1 MPSLKKHIIIASGGT
16 GGHIIPARCLALEL
30 AKKANYNVTFFGD
43 KKIKGYVKSGDNFQS
58 KIIFASQFANQVG
71 FKAKISLFFALLKI
85 GLGFVECLILFSI
98 SRPNLIVAFGG
109 YATFPIL
116 LAAKILRIKY
126 ILHEQNAHLGKVHRI
141 FAKNAKKIATS
152 FKETSGISDFDKD
165 KIILVGN
172 LVRKEI
178 SKLAKKPYKL
188 PNLAEDDFLENKNR
202 LGYDVILASEI
213 YDFEERENSEKENS
227 DFEDNK
233 LFNILIIGGSGGAK
247 IFSEILPKAF
257 YNLSEE
263 IKEKIKV
270 TQQVRKEL
278 LEKTFNSYKK
288 FNINIHIDDFFDN
301 MPKLIDKSH
310 LIIARSGSSSIFEF
324 CAAKKP
330 MILVPFAKAADNHQ
344 LKNAKNIE
352 KIGGAILLPESDF
365 TINKITEILSK
376 IIMNEKKLK
385 EMSKNSAKFFNQDGL
400 KNMINLVKKFL

>member
-1 MPSLKKHIIIASGGT
+1 
-16 GGHIIPARCLALEL
+16 
-30 AKKANYNVTFFGD
+30 
-43 KKIKGYVKSGDNFQS
+43 
-58 KIIFASQFANQVG
+58 
-71 FKAKISLFFALLKI
+71 
-85 GLGFVECLILFSI
+85 
-98 SRPNLIVAFGG
+98 
-109 YATFPIL
+109 